1 MRRIFSY
8 KKHITAFFLA
18 AVMCVAL
25 LSAVCVI
32 GTASDHICTG
42 DDCAVCCQ
50 ISRCENLL
58 RCSGCIAVCL
68 IAAVMIML
76 FYTGHNHYSEKLYE
90 KDTLVS
96 LNVKLSD

>member
-1 MRRIFSY
+1 MRRIFSDP
-8 KKHITAFFLA
+8 KRMTAFFLA
-18 AVMCVAL
+18 AVMCFAL

-50 ISRCENLL
+50 ISKCENLL
-58 RCSGCIAVCL
+58 RFSGCISAFFVS
-68 IAAVMIML
+68 AAIIML
-76 FYTGHNHYSEKLYE
+76 FYAFLKHYSERFSE
-90 KDTLVS
+90 NITLVS